1 MSRVSIIEK
10 LYSTKKKSALE
21 FNYDALWAP
30 PIRALLP
37 QQDINELYRI
47 ATSLKYNSN
56 IEKKYE
62 LIDAVMKPRGFRRGN
77 CGTNRVVYNFLEDT
91 RFIAKIAIDKV
102 GLKDSPAEFKNQNYF
117 KPFCCKIF
125 EVDPTGV
132 IAFVERVN
140 PISSLEE
147 FLSVSDDIF
156 NMMVTK
162 IIGKYVVDDL
172 GTDKFMNYGL
182 RYSYNGVNFGPVI
195 IDFPYAYELD
205 GSKLICNRPI
215 ILPSGQEVPCG
226 GEIDYDNGMNKLVCQ
241 KCRREYTAKELS
253 NDDNKLVIKMYTE
266 DSEGAWKMRS
276 KIINSKG
283 VLMDSGRESKT
294 YISKEDYDNINT
306 GISNHNNTV
315 SRKIYKKRKP
325 MQQYKKEAFSKIQL
339 EYYNKLKNIENKDN
353 TEPVKVS
360 SSIGANNS
368 RAKSHNTSGVS
379 SIVRTSDDT
388 IVQVITNDKPKDS
401 HEIARAKSV
410 DKNDLE
416 SINKNSVEEKSVKDV
431 ESIDESIIVNTDD
444 KHIESVNDKS
454 TLNKDNKQSDEDTI
468 IDKEEPLSDNN
479 EEIKSV
485 VESDITK
492 IESEVIPEMDN
503 HVDNYNDDDEYDDYI
518 YGNYK
523 GYNNKSR
530 KRDQKNSKKKKKK
543 YNNRYDDDMSEY

>member
-30 PIRALLP
+30 PIRALLT

-156 NMMVTK
+156 NMMITK

-205 GSKLICNRPI
+205 GSKLICNKPI
-215 ILPSGQEVPCG
+215 PLPSGQEIPCG
-226 GEIDYDNGMNKLVCQ
+226 GEIDYDSGMNKLVCQ
-241 KCRREYTAKELS
+241 KCGRQYTAKELS
-253 NDDNKLVIKMYTE
+253 NDDNKLVIRMYTE

-276 KIINSKG
+276 KIVNSKG

-294 YISKEDYDNINT
+294 YISKEDYDSINT
-306 GISNHNNTV
+306 GVSNHNNTV
-315 SRKIYKKRKP
+315 SRTIYKKRKS
-325 MQQYKKEAFSKIQL
+325 MKRYKKEVFTNMQL
-339 EYYNKLKNIENKDN
+339 EYYNKLKNIKDKDE
-353 TEPVKVS
+353 TKSIKVS
-360 SSIGANNS
+360 SSIGNNNPK
-368 RAKSHNTSGVS
+368 AKSHIASGMS

-388 IVQVITNDKPKDS
+388 MVQVNTNDKPKDS
-401 HEIARAKSV
+401 HKIEYVKSV
-410 DKNDLE
+410 DKNDLKSMNNAE
-416 SINKNSVEEKSVKDV
+416 VKSVQNI
-431 ESIDESIIVNTDD
+431 ESIDESNIVNTDNKD
-444 KHIESVNDKS
+444 IESVNDEITS
-454 TLNKDNKQSDEDTI
+454 NEDTKQSHEDAV
-468 IDKEEPLSDNN
+468 IDKEEPLSDDN
-479 EEIKSV
+479 EDTQSI
-485 VESDITK
+485 VESNITK

-503 HVDNYNDDDEYDDYI
+503 HINDYNDDDEYDDYI

-523 GYNNKSR
+523 GYNNKSK
-530 KRDQKNSKKKKKK
+530 KRDQKNKKKKKK
-543 YNNRYDDDMSEY
+543 YNNNRYDDDMSEY